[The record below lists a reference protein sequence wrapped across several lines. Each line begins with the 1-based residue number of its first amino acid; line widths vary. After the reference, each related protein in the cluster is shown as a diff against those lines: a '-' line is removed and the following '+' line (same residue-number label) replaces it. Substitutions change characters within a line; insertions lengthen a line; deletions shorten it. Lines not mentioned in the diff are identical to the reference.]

1 MRILLSLFFLFT
13 LILNAQSK
21 YPQDY
26 FRSPLDITT
35 VLSGT
40 FAELR
45 SNHFHAGLDIKTK
58 GREGL
63 NVYAAAA
70 GYVSRIKIAHFGYG
84 KAVYITHPNGYTT
97 VYAHLQSLSPII
109 ESYIKKLQYKNES
122 FEVQVFPEPSDLP
135 ITKGELIA
143 LSGNTGSSGG
153 PHLHFEIR
161 DNQERPINPM
171 LFGLTTKDTKKPNIK
186 SFYAYPLNDT
196 SHVNGFNT
204 KQKLRLIGLKN
215 GDFKISDIK
224 AYGQI
229 GFGVESTDRHDLA
242 GNNNGVFKIESYL
255 NGDQNFEVNFERV
268 SFDESKHINR
278 FIDYSHFK
286 EKKKRIQKIFRDT
299 NNPLRIFSN
308 QVNNGILTVKDGM
321 SSVYKVVVSDFNS
334 NKTTINLN
342 IKGVINDS
350 IKTEKL
356 FISEYLVNRNEAVEL
371 TKSNVS
377 VTIPKNTFYNNFYID
392 FKVENN
398 LLTLH
403 NKKLAASKYF
413 TITYD
418 ITNYKDK
425 DTKGLYIAKLIG
437 WNNYP
442 SYTATKRI
450 GNVLY
455 TKSKTLGKYTLA
467 IDSINPSIEPI
478 NFGDGKWLSN
488 YRFLKLK
495 IDDKETGIKSYRA
508 TVNGTFILME
518 YDYKKKTLIHDFNDK
533 AIIDTKNNLKVIVTD
548 NVGNST
554 TFETTFFR
562 K

>member
-97 VYAHLQSLSPII
+97 VYAHLQSLSPIL

-122 FEVQVFPEPSDLP
+122 FEVQVFPEPLDLP

-321 SSVYKVVVSDFNS
+321 SSVYKVVISDFNS

>member
-97 VYAHLQSLSPII
+97 VYAHLQSLSPIL

-122 FEVQVFPEPSDLP
+122 FEVQVFPEPLDLP

-321 SSVYKVVVSDFNS
+321 SSVYKVIL
-334 NKTTINLN
+334 TP
-342 IKGVINDS
+342 IKP
-350 IKTEKL
+350 L
-356 FISEYLVNRNEAVEL
+356 
-371 TKSNVS
+371 
-377 VTIPKNTFYNNFYID
+377 
-392 FKVENN
+392 
-398 LLTLH
+398 
-403 NKKLAASKYF
+403 
-413 TITYD
+413 
-418 ITNYKDK
+418 
-425 DTKGLYIAKLIG
+425 
-437 WNNYP
+437 
-442 SYTATKRI
+442 
-450 GNVLY
+450 
-455 TKSKTLGKYTLA
+455 
-467 IDSINPSIEPI
+467 
-478 NFGDGKWLSN
+478 
-488 YRFLKLK
+488 
-495 IDDKETGIKSYRA
+495 
-508 TVNGTFILME
+508 
-518 YDYKKKTLIHDFNDK
+518 
-533 AIIDTKNNLKVIVTD
+533 
-548 NVGNST
+548 
-554 TFETTFFR
+554 
-562 K
+562 

>member
-97 VYAHLQSLSPII
+97 VYAHLQSLSPIL

-122 FEVQVFPEPSDLP
+122 FEVQVFPEPLDLP